1 MKRFAL
7 FIVCFVFSIF
17 SFSEKSEIK
26 DEPIGNKRGKIV
38 TREFNFYQMATK
50 RLVRFYLPPNY
61 DETQDR
67 YPVIYMHDGQQMF
80 YDPMKMMMMNDRW
93 DVDRALDKIYHDTGK
108 GFIVVAIDNGGN
120 MARLWEYTPYQN
132 VAKYAGGQGDKY
144 ADFVINT
151 VKPYVDSTYRTLKDR
166 ENTAVIGSSLGG
178 LISFYMGIRYH
189 EVFSKVGAFSPII
202 TFSKDIIPYIKGV
215 GKRKVKFYFDG
226 GLKDKYEVVPIV
238 IETIDAMKE
247 VGYSDD
253 DIRQSYSPVGKHLE
267 SYWRKDFPDAVK
279 WLFNIRSP
287 AK

>member
-1 MKRFAL
+1 MKRFIII
-7 FIVCFVFSIF
+7 IVFFSLI
-17 SFSEKSEIK
+17 SFSVNA
-26 DEPIGNKRGKIV
+26 DGPNGNKRGRIV
-38 TREFNFYQMATK
+38 TREFNFYQMAK
-50 RLVRFYLPPNY
+50 QRLVHVYLPPDY
-61 DETQDR
+61 DETQNR

-93 DVDRALDKIYHDTGK
+93 DVDRSLDKIYHDTGK

-178 LISFYMGIRYH
+178 LISFYMGIRYP
-189 EVFSKVGAFSPII
+189 EVFSKVGSFSPII

-215 GKRKVKFYFDG
+215 GKKNVKFYFDG
-226 GLKDKYEVVPIV
+226 GLKDKYDVVPIV
-238 IETIDAMKE
+238 IETIDVMKG
-247 VGYSDD
+247 VGYSDN
-253 DIRQSYSPVGKHLE
+253 DIQQSYSPVGKHTE
-267 SYWRKDFPDAVK
+267 SYWRKDFPEAVK
-279 WLFNIRSP
+279 WLFEIKTPS
-287 AK
+287 K